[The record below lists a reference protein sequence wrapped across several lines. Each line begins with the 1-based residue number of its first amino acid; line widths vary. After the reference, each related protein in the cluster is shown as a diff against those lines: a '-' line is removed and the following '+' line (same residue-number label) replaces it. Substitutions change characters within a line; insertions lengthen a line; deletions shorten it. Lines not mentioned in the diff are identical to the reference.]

1 MHVVLRVLIVVS
13 ALISDG
19 ISIVNI
25 LSGYDYGY
33 ESPAFAMYLAIVDL
47 GLWITVAYAPNWVW
61 VLLLGNLLPFVFNA
75 SGYGVIPVMSLVAMA
90 FIAYSARR
98 SSLIAA
104 LCVVFAWAVAVT
116 VVRQDTNLI
125 FLSIFLPFGIFAII
139 PGLGLRYMNAQ
150 RQVDQQTIEEFDR
163 RALASLEE
171 QRTELARELHD
182 IVAHDI
188 TVIAMQARAGAM
200 SRDADENAET
210 FNVIGDSARSA
221 LDDLRRLLRIMRD
234 SGGSEDVAESSAGI
248 DLLSELSQIKESLER
263 SGISVRTSVS
273 GDVDQ
278 IPDGVRTTVRRLLRE
293 GATNVLKHAHVE
305 VPVEVTVSVAADA
318 VDVEVV
324 NTVIPREG
332 ERTEPR
338 FARSGFGIMGL
349 RERVQ
354 LLGGR
359 ISSGVVDGGRWHLSA
374 SIPFRP
380 DTPGPPR
387 S

>member
-1 MHVVLRVLIVVS
+1 MVLRVLIVLA

-25 LSGYDYGY
+25 LSGYSYGY

-47 GLWITVAYAPNWVW
+47 ALWITVAYAPDWAW
-61 VLLLGNLLPFVFNA
+61 VLLLANLLPFVFMS
-75 SGYGVIPVMSLVAMA
+75 SGYGAVPVIALVALA
-90 FIAYSARR
+90 FLAYSARR
-98 SSLIAA
+98 YALITAICAVLAWAIAA
-104 LCVVFAWAVAVT
+104 T
-116 VVRQDTNLI
+116 VMREDTGLI
-125 FLSIFLPFGIFAII
+125 FLSVFLPLGILALI
-139 PGLGLRYMNAQ
+139 PGVGLRYMNAQ
-150 RQVDQQTIEEFDR
+150 RQVDRQTIEEFDR

-210 FNVIGDSARSA
+210 FDVIGDSARSA

-234 SGGSEDVAESSAGI
+234 AGDSDDVAEASAGI

-263 SGISVRTSVS
+263 SGLRVHTTVT
-273 GDVDQ
+273 GDVDL

-293 GATNVLKHAHVE
+293 GATNILKHALVE
-305 VPVEVTVSVAADA
+305 APVDIELAVSAEA
-318 VDVEVV
+318 VDVNVV
-324 NTVIPREG
+324 NSIMARG
-332 ERTEPR
+332 EKRSEPR
-338 FARSGFGIMGL
+338 FAQSGFGIMGL

-359 ISSGVVDGGRWHLSA
+359 ISSGAVEGDRWHLSA
-374 SIPFRP
+374 HIPFRP
-380 DTPGPPR
+380 EGSGHGR

>member
-1 MHVVLRVLIVVS
+1 MVA
-13 ALISDG
+13 ALISNG
-19 ISIVNI
+19 ISIVSI
-25 LSGYDYGY
+25 LSGDAYGY
-33 ESPAFAMYLAIVDL
+33 DSPGFAMYLAIADL
-47 GLWITVAYAPNWVW
+47 ALWVTVAYAPDWAW
-61 VLLLGNLLPFVFNA
+61 LLLLANLLPFVFLT
-75 SGYGVIPVMSLVAMA
+75 SGYGGVPLMALIALA
-90 FIAYSARR
+90 FIAYCARR
-98 SSLIAA
+98 YVLIISVS
-104 LCVVFAWAVAVT
+104 VVVAWAVVAT
-116 VVRQDTNLI
+116 VVREDTGLF
-125 FLSIFLPFGIFAII
+125 FLSVFVPSTILALI

-200 SRDADENAET
+200 SRDPDENAET
-210 FNVIGDSARSA
+210 FDVIGDSARSA

-234 SGGSEDVAESSAGI
+234 AGDGDDVAESSAGI
-248 DLLSELSQIKESLER
+248 DLLSELGHIKESLER
-263 SGISVRTSVS
+263 AGLSVRTDVT

-293 GATNVLKHAHVE
+293 GATNVLKHAVVE
-305 VPVEVTVSVAADA
+305 APVEIAVGVTAQA
-318 VDVEVV
+318 VDVNVV
-324 NTVIPREG
+324 NAVLPRG
-332 ERTEPR
+332 GGRNEPR

-359 ISSGVVDGGRWHLSA
+359 ISTGDTGDGRWHLRA
-374 SIPFRP
+374 HIPFRP
-380 DTPGPPR
+380 EEPESRR